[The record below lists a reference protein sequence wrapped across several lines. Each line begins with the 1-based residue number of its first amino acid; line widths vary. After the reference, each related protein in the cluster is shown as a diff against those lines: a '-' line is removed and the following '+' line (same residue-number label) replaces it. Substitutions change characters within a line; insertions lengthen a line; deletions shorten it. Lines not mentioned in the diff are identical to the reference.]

1 MAVWW
6 FVVCICLFFPF
17 CPCVLPAYRW
27 LVASSWSFTIILLAR
42 MLLFWSD
49 DVTASFFAGFLLV
62 CISFAST
69 IVDSHNYSHTFW
81 WVGGQQTIAASFQ
94 ISPRGVRDS
103 N

>member
-1 MAVWW
+1 
-6 FVVCICLFFPF
+6 
-17 CPCVLPAYRW
+17 
-27 LVASSWSFTIILLAR
+27 

-81 WVGGQQTIAASFQ
+81 SIIFDSRSSSHTSGFDRFRLASLFTHLW
-94 ISPRGVRDS
+94 IRPIPELITC
-103 N
+103 